1 MIYANTMNKVQRLA
15 AELEYEVYHYHAA
28 EKAEI
33 MGRFRSGES
42 RVIVATSALGI
53 GIDIADIWAVMY
65 IDILRTLL
73 NYGQESGRAERDGKT
88 SLAVVMV
95 EEGDYRR

>member
-1 MIYANTMNKVQRLA
+1 MIYTNIVNKVQRLA
-15 AELEYEVYHYHAA
+15 AELECKAYYHHAA

-53 GIDIADIWAVMY
+53 NIDIADI
-65 IDILRTLL
+65 
-73 NYGQESGRAERDGKT
+73 
-88 SLAVVMV
+88 
-95 EEGDYRR
+95 